1 MPTDLVGI
9 GLGNVV
15 AAEQIVCVIRADSK
29 PVRRLVEKADSE
41 SRLVDATGG
50 RRTRSVIITRSNHI
64 ILSHVHS
71 RTIATKLAGVPI
83 AEPSDEAGG

>member
-15 AAEQIVCVIRADSK
+15 AAKQIVCVIRADSK
-29 PVRRLVEKADSE
+29 PVRRLVEKAESE
-41 SRLVDATGG
+41 GRLVDGTGG
-50 RRTRSVIITRSNHI
+50 RRTRSVIITQSNHV

-71 RTIATKLAGVPI
+71 RTIATKLAGGAV
-83 AEPSDEAGG
+83 AEPSEEVGE